1 MRTISGSTARC
12 ENETMSSPDDFD
24 LPAAMTPDKAV
35 TTAAQGWIIKRDRGL
50 SPIEAAE
57 FERWLEADPR
67 HGIAFRSSSAAWTML
82 DHITPEMAQ
91 SVQFSARRK
100 RRRRIFEVVA
110 VAAALMIGFFVWRQP
125 LHRDAKFI
133 GTPAQV
139 AGLQT
144 LHLSDG
150 STVFL
155 GPDSI
160 VLEQFTPAERRVIL
174 RRGGAHFEVAKNPA
188 RPFVVRAG
196 LVDVSAVGTA
206 FNVMLQKET
215 VEVLV
220 TEGRVGVVPRE
231 IQSSP
236 DAPAGAAI
244 ETPILQ
250 AGQRAIV
257 AAPTAE
263 IPAPVVQ
270 ISTVSSAEM
279 AHALLWQE
287 QLLRLG
293 GSTLAELAAEFQQLT
308 GRSVVLGD
316 PALEDLRIGGFFRKN
331 DLDGF
336 VGLLEANY
344 GVVVERTKD
353 GGYILRK
360 ASQTDEHSTKLR
372 AN

>member
-1 MRTISGSTARC
+1 
-12 ENETMSSPDDFD
+12 MSSSNDFE

-35 TTAAQGWIIKRDRGL
+35 TAAAQSWIVKLDRGL
-50 SPIEAAE
+50 SPTEVTE
-57 FERWLEADPR
+57 FECWLEADPR
-67 HGIAFRSSSAAWTML
+67 HGIAFRSSSTAWRVL
-82 DHITPEMAQ
+82 DRITPEMAQ
-91 SVQFSARRK
+91 AVQFSARRR

-125 LHRDAKFI
+125 LHRDTKNIAA
-133 GTPAQV
+133 PAQV

-144 LHLSDG
+144 MHLSDG

-174 RRGGAHFEVAKNPA
+174 QRGGAHFEVAKNPA

-196 LVDVSAVGTA
+196 VVDVSAVGTA

-231 IQSSP
+231 KPNNQDTPI
-236 DAPAGAAI
+236 AAAI

-263 IPAPVVQ
+263 IPDPVVQ

-293 GSTLAELAAEFQQLT
+293 GSTLVELAAEFQQQT
-308 GRSVVLGD
+308 GRRVVLGD

-344 GVVVERTKD
+344 GVVVEHTKD
-353 GGYILRK
+353 GGFILRK
-360 ASQTDEHSTKLR
+360 ASQNDEHSTKLK